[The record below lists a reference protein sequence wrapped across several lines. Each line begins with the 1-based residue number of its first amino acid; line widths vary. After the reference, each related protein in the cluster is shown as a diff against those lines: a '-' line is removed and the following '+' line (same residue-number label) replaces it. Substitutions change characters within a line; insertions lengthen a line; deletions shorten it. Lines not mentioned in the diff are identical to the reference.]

1 MPDEPE
7 AFASM
12 GSVTYRATWPAAE
25 TDAGDQQRFLLVYGQ
40 FGAPGNPAT
49 WGLAVFDPDGG
60 TPVEHIW
67 EGRPRKARVA
77 DLSGWLRQFTT
88 LDAADAL
95 AGRFAAT
102 RPDLLER
109 R

>member
-1 MPDEPE
+1 MPDEVE
-7 AFASM
+7 AFGSMASV
-12 GSVTYRATWPAAE
+12 SYRATWPAVE
-25 TDAGDQQRFLLVYGQ
+25 SDAGDQQRFLLVYGQ
-40 FGAPGNPAT
+40 LGTPGDPAT
-49 WGLAVFDPDGG
+49 WGLAVFEPGGG
-60 TPVEHIW
+60 TAVEHVW

-77 DLSGWLRQFTT
+77 DLSGWLRQYASP
-88 LDAADAL
+88 DAADAL